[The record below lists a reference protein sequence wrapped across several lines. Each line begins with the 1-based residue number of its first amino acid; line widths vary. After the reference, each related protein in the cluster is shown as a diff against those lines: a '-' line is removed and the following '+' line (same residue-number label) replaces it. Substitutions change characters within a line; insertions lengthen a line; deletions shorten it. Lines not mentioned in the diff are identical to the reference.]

1 MFFHRRIRTGGD
13 YEVYVAKLLRR
24 QGFHHIEFT
33 PKTGDYGVDLL
44 ATHGRHRYAIQC
56 KYYTGSVGG
65 FAVQEAVAGMAY
77 YQCQRAMV
85 VTNSVLTKNAHAL
98 ARANGVDVME
108 QVDPDRLTFLER
120 REPWQLV
127 LFALELVVFGLGV
140 FRMLDAGTF
149 TWPVCGRWALIC
161 IPLPFLAVYLLRGL
175 WELIRFFRS
184 RSRPDEETEEPE
196 AEEPKNQER
205 LE

>member
-1 MFFHRRIRTGGD
+1 MFFRKKVRDGQD
-13 YEVYVAKLLRR
+13 YEVYVADLLRR
-24 QGFHHIEFT
+24 QGFRDIQFT
-33 PKTGDYGVDLL
+33 AKTGDYGVDLL

-77 YQCQRAMV
+77 YECERAMV

-98 ARANGVDVME
+98 AKANGVDVLE
-108 QVDPDRLTFLER
+108 QIDPNRLSFLER

-140 FRMLDAGTF
+140 FQMLEEGRF
-149 TWPVCGRWALIC
+149 SWPGCARLAALC
-161 IPLPFLAVYLLRGL
+161 IPLPFLIVFVLRHL
-175 WELIRFFRS
+175 WRWTRS
-184 RSRPDEETEEPE
+184 RREADEDDEEE
-196 AEEPKNQER
+196 
-205 LE
+205 